1 MMKIIRQLAIILVFC
16 FLGSVISTL
25 LGLKIP
31 GNVVGMILL
40 VIFLCSGILKVE
52 AIEDVSN
59 FLLEHLPFFFVPAGV
74 GLIASVGSIKN
85 CWPYLIIIILISTV
99 VAMVITG
106 ITVQLLKRS

>member
-1 MMKIIRQLAIILVFC
+1 MKITRQLAIILGFC
-16 FLGSVISTL
+16 FLGSVISTV

-52 AIEDVSN
+52 SVEEVSN

-74 GLIASVGSIKN
+74 GLIASIGSIRN
-85 CWPYLIIIILISTV
+85 CWPYLIIIIFISTV

-106 ITVQLLKRS
+106 ITVQILKRS